1 MSGLTPVSR
10 SVDARRAADERVIGR
25 LLILVTYLAVGLL
38 VAGVSAMIVAGIS
51 PTDPAPTSDPAAILA
66 AIRALRPEGI
76 LWLGLTVVIATPILR
91 VIAAALAYAR
101 QGEWRMLAISIAIL
115 VVIAIG
121 VATSLLTE
129 T

>member
-1 MSGLTPVSR
+1 MSR

-38 VAGVSAMIVAGIS
+38 VAGVIAMIVAGIS

-66 AIRALRPEGI
+66 AILALRPEGI
-76 LWLGLTVVIATPILR
+76 LWLGLAVVIATPILR

-101 QGEWRMLAISIAIL
+101 QAEWRMLAISITIL
-115 VVIAIG
+115 VVIAVG

>member
-1 MSGLTPVSR
+1 VE
-10 SVDARRAADERVIGR
+10 ARRAADERIIGR

-38 VAGVSAMIVAGIS
+38 VAGVIAMIVAGIS
-51 PTDPAPTSDPAAILA
+51 PTDPAPTSDPGAIVAAVV
-66 AIRALRPEGI
+66 ALRPEGI

-91 VIAAALAYAR
+91 VFAAALAYTRLA
-101 QGEWRMLAISIAIL
+101 EWRMLAISIAIL
-115 VVIAIG
+115 VVIAVG